1 MLTTM
6 RLVAAV
12 PPTVTAVAPV
22 KPVPVMVTAVPPANV
37 PDVGEMLMN
46 VGAGAAVMAA
56 DTVTDDVPVI
66 DEVTVSVAVIV
77 WDPAVARVTENVP
90 TPLVSVAAVGRVAA
104 VSVLVNFTVPV

>member
-1 MLTTM
+1 VVPVELC
-6 RLVAAV
+6 AV
-12 PPTVTAVAPV
+12 TVTVIGVPTVA
-22 KPVPVMVTAVPPANV
+22 
-37 PDVGEMLMN
+37 DVGALTLN
-46 VGAGAAVMAA
+46 FVAVSAAA